1 MSNKE
6 EIRMIFTELSFTA
19 LCKNGFL
26 LHTSKLSGKTQIDF
40 TSKDIKDLVTGKI
53 IEKEQ
58 DDLMIKFALQNLG
71 IEMIK
76 EILKRSPIYSSL
88 ATEI

>member
-1 MSNKE
+1 MENKE
-6 EIRMIFTELSFTA
+6 EIRMIFTELSFTG

-26 LHTSKLSGKTQIDF
+26 THNSKLSGKTQIDF
-40 TSKDIKDLVTGKI
+40 TSKDIKELVTGKI
-53 IEKEQ
+53 IQKEL
-58 DDLMIKFALQNLG
+58 DDVVIKFALQDLG
-71 IEMIK
+71 TEMIK